1 VTCLSLAAR
10 RSPLDMIPYR
20 CPTPTTLSAF
30 VSPFL
35 SSLLAR
41 IEIGLESERRG
52 KDNEYKIMSRIFHHR
67 VSVRTPSLLLRASPS
82 RSTAGIAGVPP
93 PCFAAAISA
102 AASAGPS
109 ALLHRYNQ
117 VANHWQAV
125 IRRNKTDPRTGEPTF
140 QDWDEIIDGF
150 QSPTLTTTGQSL
162 LERHLRAERH
172 IKPKE
177 VRRQI
182 NSAKIYKRS
191 VKRVDDLV
199 SYIQFMQKKKK
210 EEDVDDF

>member
-1 VTCLSLAAR
+1 
-10 RSPLDMIPYR
+10 
-20 CPTPTTLSAF
+20 
-30 VSPFL
+30 
-35 SSLLAR
+35 
-41 IEIGLESERRG
+41 
-52 KDNEYKIMSRIFHHR
+52 MSRLFNHR
-67 VSVRTPSLLLRASPS
+67 VSVRTPSLLLRSASKG
-82 RSTAGIAGVPP
+82 AGGIAGIPP
-93 PCFAAAISA
+93 PCFAAAA
-102 AASAGPS
+102 ATASAGLPS
-109 ALLHRYNQ
+109 SSLHQYYQ

-125 IRRNKTDPRTGEPTF
+125 IRRNKTDPKTGEPKF

-210 EEDVDDF
+210 DQHDDDF

>member
-1 VTCLSLAAR
+1 
-10 RSPLDMIPYR
+10 
-20 CPTPTTLSAF
+20 
-30 VSPFL
+30 
-35 SSLLAR
+35 
-41 IEIGLESERRG
+41 
-52 KDNEYKIMSRIFHHR
+52 MSRFFHHR
-67 VSVRTPSLLLRASPS
+67 VSVRTPSLLLRASTS
-82 RSTAGIAGVPP
+82 RTAGIAGVIPP

-102 AASAGPS
+102 AAPGLPS
-109 ALLHRYNQ
+109 PSSLHQHYQ

-125 IRRNKTDPRTGEPTF
+125 IRRNRTDPKTGQPKF

-150 QSPTLTTTGQSL
+150 QSPTLATTGQSL

-199 SYIQFMQKKKK
+199 SYIQFMRKKSK
-210 EEDVDDF
+210 EDVDDF